1 MAGVMCLSP
10 FSRMTAKAR
19 GSAQIRDLVELA
31 GSMRQILDRMKTGEK
46 EAAETSLR
54 FARGLVNISTFL
66 EPHAKAILT
75 AVFAEIHSIL
85 DPNSTDCDVL
95 FENFIRSM
103 EFIYGPDHIV
113 LSDCFT
119 MLSSFYATSDRI
131 PLAIDVYSFYYLLF
145 FSSSLMFSQYAG
157 RALVNRISSVGLM
170 HFATANSH
178 FNL

>member
-1 MAGVMCLSP
+1 
-10 FSRMTAKAR
+10 MTAKAR

-131 PLAIDVYSFYYLLF
+131 PLAIDV
-145 FSSSLMFSQYAG
+145 
-157 RALVNRISSVGLM
+157 
-170 HFATANSH
+170 
-178 FNL
+178 